1 MSNQIFSHYEVKFLA
16 ADKTTIVGTV
26 DQLATYPLATAV
38 RDDEAQWPA
47 TAEYAQI
54 NTVYRTAV
62 RGIDYGRGSV
72 ANRFGG
78 AHVPKGAY
86 QFR

>member
-1 MSNQIFSHYEVKFLA
+1 MSNQIFSHYEVQFLA
-16 ADKTTIVGTV
+16 ADKTVLGTETRP
-26 DQLATYPLATAV
+26 TYQLATAV
-38 RDDEAQWPA
+38 CNDDSQWPA
-47 TAEYAQI
+47 AAEYAQI

-72 ANRFGG
+72 ANRFAG
-78 AHVPKGAY
+78 HTPKGVY